1 MNRICCWTGFGGDLM
16 KKVVSRMIMGML
28 IFSLICWLMDYAD
41 RFPVL
46 NDICILGINCTD
58 FTTLRYINKFLLYF
72 RNFASTFI
80 CDHCLWPKLV
90 YKTFVL
96 SFKNEE
102 KKKLACKKKND
113 HGFSYYVL
121 HWNKEEWGKLEV
133 LWRRLYIN
141 HLILDILS
149 LR

>member
-1 MNRICCWTGFGGDLM
+1 M

-41 RFPVL
+41 RFLVL

-102 KKKLACKKKND
+102 KKNLLVKKKWSWVFLLCPSLKQGRVGEAG
-113 HGFSYYVL
+113 GFV
-121 HWNKEEWGKLEV
+121 EETI
-133 LWRRLYIN
+133 Y
-141 HLILDILS
+141 
-149 LR
+149 